1 MPLIRLL
8 WVLLRLLLG
17 VDITLMPLVSLIVDP
32 SIPIPG
38 IPSGIPS
45 QGIIMGL
52 HTPAN
57 QKVFIFICQKKSIFF
72 AKNLSP
78 RADT

>member
-17 VDITLMPLVSLIVDP
+17 VYITLMPLVSLIVDP

-45 QGIIMGL
+45 GRPSGRPYGL
-52 HTPAN
+52 PLWLSPLAVASSAN
-57 QKVFIFICQKKSIFF
+57 QLL
-72 AKNLSP
+72 ANGL
-78 RADT
+78 A